1 MAVTESEIS
10 QQQCEDFR
18 ALNTVFWQL
27 PVIMMTLNGGLWFAL
42 ASLDLTEMGQR
53 FILVFAVLVDLAF
66 LVALV
71 RLRLL
76 LGALLDRIHKVQ
88 GEMKAPFGWFTVS
101 AFCTVL
107 FVAAVGAG
115 VTALKPAAVLARTA
129 KPASVVVCV
138 VNGAVKPGTSSE
150 ACPALT
156 PR

>member
-1 MAVTESEIS
+1 MDSFGPNAVNNWRIVVCTSAWARPIELARGIS
-10 QQQCEDFR
+10 AC
-18 ALNTVFWQL
+18 
-27 PVIMMTLNGGLWFAL
+27 
-42 ASLDLTEMGQR
+42 
-53 FILVFAVLVDLAF
+53 
-66 LVALV
+66 
-71 RLRLL
+71 
-76 LGALLDRIHKVQ
+76 
-88 GEMKAPFGWFTVS
+88 S